1 MSTREDQQSRKQQ
14 ILEAAAALFAERGYY
29 KTTTADVARAVG
41 VTQPYVFHFFKSKE
55 ELYLAVLEQA
65 SKEIYHAFESVE
77 APPET
82 LKEAMGQVFA
92 KLLEDNRNAI
102 LLVMMSYAIPE
113 PAIREFT
120 RKCFDMVY
128 DLLKDRF
135 EHAGFPNPGNE
146 ASAFI
151 GTGLVISL
159 SESVGLNKLLPAACR
174 ASGHR
179 PFA

>member
-1 MSTREDQQSRKQQ
+1 MSPREDQQRRKQH

-65 SKEIYHAFESVE
+65 SKEIYHAFETVE
-77 APPET
+77 APPEN
-82 LKEAMGQVFA
+82 LKEVLGQAFA

-102 LLVMMSYAIPE
+102 LLVMMSYTIPE
-113 PAIREFT
+113 PAVREFT
-120 RKCFDMVY
+120 RRFFDVIY
-128 DLLKDRF
+128 DRLKARF
-135 EHAGFPNPGNE
+135 EQAGFSSPGNE

-159 SESVGLNKLLPAACR
+159 SESVGLTKLLPWC
-174 ASGHR
+174 
-179 PFA
+179 

>member
-1 MSTREDQQSRKQQ
+1 MAPREDQQSRKQH

-65 SKEIYHAFESVE
+65 SKEITHAFESAE
-77 APPET
+77 APPEK
-82 LKEAMGQVFA
+82 LKEALGLAFS
-92 KLLEDNRNAI
+92 KLLESNRNAI

-113 PAIREFT
+113 PAVREFT
-120 RKCFDMVY
+120 RRLFDVVY
-128 DLLKDRF
+128 DRLKARF
-135 EHAGFPNPGNE
+135 EQAGFSNPGNE

-159 SESVGLNKLLPAACR
+159 SESVGLTKLLPWC
-174 ASGHR
+174 
-179 PFA
+179 

>member
-1 MSTREDQQSRKQQ
+1 MSPREDQQSRKQH

-65 SKEIYHAFESVE
+65 SKEIHRAFETVE

-82 LKEAMGQVFA
+82 LKEALGLAFV
-92 KLLEDNRNAI
+92 KLLEDHRNAI
-102 LLVMMSYAIPE
+102 MLVMMSYVIPE
-113 PAIREFT
+113 PAVREFT
-120 RKCFDMVY
+120 RQFFDVVY
-128 DLLKDRF
+128 DRLKARF
-135 EHAGFPNPGNE
+135 EQAGFPNPGNE

-159 SESVGLNKLLPAACR
+159 SESVGLTKLLPWC
-174 ASGHR
+174 
-179 PFA
+179 

>member
-1 MSTREDQQSRKQQ
+1 MSPREDQQSRKQH
-14 ILEAAAALFAERGYY
+14 ILEAAAVLFAERGYY

-65 SKEIYHAFESVE
+65 AKQIYHAFESVE
-77 APPET
+77 ARPEH
-82 LKEAMGQVFA
+82 LKEALGQAFA
-92 KLLEDNRNAI
+92 KLLETHRNEI

-113 PAIREFT
+113 PAVREFT
-120 RKCFDMVY
+120 RQCFDVVY
-128 DLLKDRF
+128 DRLKTRF
-135 EHAGFPNPGNE
+135 EQAGFPNPGFE

-159 SESVGLNKLLPAACR
+159 SETVGLTKLLPWC
-174 ASGHR
+174 
-179 PFA
+179 